1 MLNGFSTKETVLDQF
16 QTVIDQ
22 IKTVIDQIK
31 TVIDQIKTG
40 QVPLVPF
47 LKQRNEIPNSYR
59 SLSGGCQR
67 LTNGVF
73 ETCFVPLRSVLR
85 SVPARP
91 DTVPFNRS
99 PKTVQG

>member
-1 MLNGFSTKETVLDQF
+1 MNGFSTKETVLDQF

-31 TVIDQIKTG
+31 TG
-40 QVPLVPF
+40 QGPLVPF

-59 SLSGGCQR
+59 SLSSGCQR

-73 ETCFVPLRSVLR
+73 EACFVPLRSVLR

-99 PKTVQG
+99 PKTVHGYYELT